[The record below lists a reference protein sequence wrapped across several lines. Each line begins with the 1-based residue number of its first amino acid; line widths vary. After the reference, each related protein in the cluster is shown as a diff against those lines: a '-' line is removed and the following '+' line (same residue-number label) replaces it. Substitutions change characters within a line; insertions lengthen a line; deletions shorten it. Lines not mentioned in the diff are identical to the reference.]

1 MSFAP
6 HVPESLFGLAAGS
19 DMCASDAHDA
29 LLLRVLPRVRR
40 RVQYLVRGDEAAD
53 LCQEALLRILE
64 CLPSYRGDGRFE
76 AWVDSLT
83 TRVTLRA
90 LGKRRA
96 DRKRLSQVQ
105 ITPGLRPAPVTSAA
119 RSLTQAR
126 ALDALEQVPTKQ
138 RTAIL
143 MHYVLGMTVGEVASD
158 LRVPVE
164 TIRSRLR
171 VGMAQLRAELGV
183 F

>member
-1 MSFAP
+1 MAMSFAP
-6 HVPESLFGLAAGS
+6 YLAAE
-19 DMCASDAHDA
+19 DHQA
-29 LLLRVLPRVRR
+29 LVLRVLPRVQR

-53 LCQEALLRILE
+53 LCQEALLRIVE

-96 DRKRLSQVQ
+96 DLQRLLQVHV
-105 ITPGLRPAPVTSAA
+105 TPGLRPAPVASAA
-119 RSLTQAR
+119 RTLTQAR
-126 ALDALEQVPTKQ
+126 AVGALECVPKKQ

-143 MHYVLGMTVGEVASD
+143 MHYVLGMTVSEVAAD
-158 LRVPVE
+158 LRVPPE

-171 VGMAQLRAELGV
+171 SGMGQLRAQLGV
-183 F
+183 A

>member
-1 MSFAP
+1 MSFALHP
-6 HVPESLFGLAAGS
+6 AAG
-19 DMCASDAHDA
+19 DMYAGQNHEA

-40 RVQYLVRGDEAAD
+40 RVQYLVRGDDAAD

-64 CLPSYRGDGRFE
+64 CLPSYRGDGRYE

-96 DRKRLSQVQ
+96 DLQRLLQVQ
-105 ITPGLRPAPVTSAA
+105 TTPGLRPAPVTSAA
-119 RSLTQAR
+119 RSLSQAR
-126 ALDALEQVPTKQ
+126 AIDALELVPNKQ

-143 MHYVLGMTVGEVASD
+143 MHYVLGMTVGEVAAD

-164 TIRSRLR
+164 TVRSRLR
-171 VGMAQLRAELGV
+171 AGMGQLRAQLGAL
-183 F
+183 

>member
-1 MSFAP
+1 MVTSL
-6 HVPESLFGLAAGS
+6 VPRLPAAAAASDMLAGENHESLV
-19 DMCASDAHDA
+19 
-29 LLLRVLPRVRR
+29 LRVLPRVRR
-40 RVQYLVRGDEAAD
+40 RVQYLVRGDDAAD

-96 DRKRLSQVQ
+96 DLRRLEQVQ
-105 ITPGLRPAPVTSAA
+105 ITPGMRPAPVTSAS

-126 ALDALEQVPTKQ
+126 AIDALVRVPHKQ

-143 MHYVLGMTVGEVASD
+143 MHYVLGMTVGEVAAD
-158 LRVPVE
+158 LHVPPE

-171 VGMAQLRAELGV
+171 AGMVQLRAQLGV
-183 F
+183 

>member
-1 MSFAP
+1 MTMTYAP
-6 HVPESLFGLAAGS
+6 DLSQPVVGISS
-19 DMCASDAHDA
+19 DEAV
-29 LLLRVLPRVRR
+29 LRVLPRVRR
-40 RVQYLVRGDEAAD
+40 RVQRLVSGEDAAD

-96 DRKRLSQVQ
+96 DLRRLSEAPT
-105 ITPGLRPAPVTSAA
+105 TPGLRPAPLTSAS
-119 RSLTQAR
+119 RSLSQAR
-126 ALDALEQVPTKQ
+126 AIDALERVPGKQ
-138 RTAIL
+138 RTALI
-143 MHYVLGMTVGEVASD
+143 MHYVLGMTVTEVAAE
-158 LRVPVE
+158 LCVPVE

-171 VGMAQLRAELGV
+171 AGMGQVRAELGLLNTAV
-183 F
+183 